1 MIYPDD
7 MVTEASKYLHSQGI
21 TLLQGNRLGPTDGE
35 HLEQLAGHMKLN
47 GELDVADMGCGFGD
61 VSRFLHKVVLQKA
74 HFHLVN
80 CNKFQL
86 DRCPIEPGFFSF
98 RQEDMCATT
107 IPAESLDLV
116 MFNYSLCHVD
126 ARAALREAARI
137 AKRGGHLFVY
147 DYERVKGDNAETEKH
162 LAATFL
168 YDGEFRVIAAAYDWR
183 DVETIH
189 PGGNDG
195 LFRDLFSRKE
205 LYDKM
210 FAELTPVIWRARR
223 EP

>member
-1 MIYPDD
+1 MIYPDEL
-7 MVTEASKYLHSQGI
+7 VTEASKYLLAQGI
-21 TLLQGNRLGPTDGE
+21 TILQGNRLAPTDSA
-35 HLEQLAGHMKLN
+35 HLDALASHMKLN
-47 GELDVADMGCGFGD
+47 GEKDVGDMGCGFGE
-61 VSRFLHKVVLQKA
+61 VARFLHNDRLPSA
-74 HFHLVN
+74 HFWLVN
-80 CNKFQL
+80 TNQFQL
-86 DRCPIEPGFFSF
+86 DHCPIEPGFFSF

-107 IPAESLDLV
+107 IPDESLDLV

-147 DYERVKGDNAETEKH
+147 DYERLTGDNAASEQH

-168 YDGEFRVIAAAYDWR
+168 YDGEFRVIAAAYGWR

-189 PGGNDG
+189 PGGDDS

-205 LYDKM
+205 LYDDIM
-210 FAELTPVIWRARR
+210 NDLTPVIWRAHR
-223 EP
+223 ES